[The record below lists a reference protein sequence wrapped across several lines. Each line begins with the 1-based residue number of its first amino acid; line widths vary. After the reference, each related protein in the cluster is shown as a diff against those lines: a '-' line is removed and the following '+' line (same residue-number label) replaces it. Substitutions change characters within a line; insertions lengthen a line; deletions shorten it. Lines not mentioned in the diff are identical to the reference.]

1 MLSEVIQIACHH
13 LALHWI
19 VVTLNWGQSARNANM
34 CSTNKI
40 GGFDTFLCFAY
51 NNKCLH
57 QYALKARHEL
67 VITQLKATAYR

>member
-19 VVTLNWGQSARNANM
+19 GVKVLETPIGVRLI
-34 CSTNKI
+34 I
-40 GGFDTFLCFAY
+40 GGFDTFLCFAF
-51 NNKCLH
+51 NNKYLH
-57 QYALKARHEL
+57 QSALKARHEL